1 MNVGLDLQ
9 EKLVRYLRT
18 IFTIVIGV
26 INPPTERYRMG
37 LPQYHMV
44 FTNPRFSHPLQSSP
58 ETSGTAPSLMM
69 CG

>member
-37 LPQYHMV
+37 LPQYHIM
-44 FTNPRFSHPLQSSP
+44 
-58 ETSGTAPSLMM
+58 
-69 CG
+69 